1 MNERLKNLYKTQ
13 ILTYAK
19 DSTHEGELTGATH
32 ALEAYNP
39 MCGDKYTIY
48 LLVKNG
54 TVNDAK
60 FKGYG
65 CAISK
70 ASTAILVEKIMGKEL
85 SEVEALVSLFLQVIN
100 AKSPHQPEE
109 LTSDEALLAFA
120 ATREFPER
128 KKCASLSW
136 DAVRNMNL

>member
-19 DSTHEGELTGATH
+19 DSTHEGELADATH
-32 ALEAYNP
+32 VLEAYNP
-39 MCGDKYTIY
+39 MCGDKYTVY
-48 LLVKNG
+48 LLVKKS
-54 TVNDAK
+54 TVIDAK

-70 ASTAILVEKIMGKEL
+70 ASTAILVEKIIGKEL
-85 SEVEALVSLFLQVIN
+85 SEVQTLVTLFLQVIN
-100 AKSPHQPEE
+100 EQSSQQPEA

-136 DAVRNMNL
+136 EAVRNMNL

>member
-1 MNERLKNLYKTQ
+1 MNDRLKSLYKTQ

-19 DSTHEGELTGATH
+19 DSTHEGELPNATH
-32 ALEAYNP
+32 SLAAYNP
-39 MCGDKYTIY
+39 MCGDKYTVY
-48 LLVKNG
+48 LVVKQQ
-54 TVNDAK
+54 TVIEAK

-70 ASTAILVEKIMGKEL
+70 ASTAILVEKITGEPL
-85 SEVEALVSLFLQVIN
+85 SEVASLVALFLKIIN
-100 AKSPHQPEE
+100 ADAEQQPEE
-109 LTSDEALLAFA
+109 LTSDDALLAFA

-136 DAVRNMNL
+136 EVLEDIKI

>member
-1 MNERLKNLYKTQ
+1 MNDKLKNLYKTQ

-19 DSTHEGELTGATH
+19 DSTYEGELPYATNT
-32 ALEAYNP
+32 LEAYNP

-48 LLVKNG
+48 LLIKEGAVI
-54 TVNDAK
+54 DAK

-70 ASTAILVEKIMGKEL
+70 ASTAILVEKIIGKEL
-85 SEVEALVSLFLQVIN
+85 SKIESLVAVFLDVIN
-100 AKSPHQPEE
+100 EQSKHKPET

-136 DAVRNMNL
+136 DAARNMNL

>member
-1 MNERLKNLYKTQ
+1 MNDRLKNLYKTQ

-19 DSTHEGELTGATH
+19 DSTHKGELPNATH
-32 ALEAYNP
+32 TLEAYNP
-39 MCGDKYTIY
+39 MCGDKYMVY
-48 LLVKNG
+48 LIVENSR
-54 TVNDAK
+54 VVDAK

-70 ASTAILVEKIMGKEL
+70 ASTAILVEKIIGKEL
-85 SEVEALVSLFLQVIN
+85 SEVDSLVAVFLEIIN
-100 AKSPHQPEE
+100 ADAEQNPEA
-109 LTSDEALLAFA
+109 LTSDDALLAFV

-136 DAVRNMNL
+136 EAVETITS

>member
-1 MNERLKNLYKTQ
+1 MNDRLKELYKTQ

-19 DSTHEGELTGATH
+19 DSTREGELPNATH
-32 ALEAYNP
+32 TVEAYNP

-48 LLVKNG
+48 LLIKEEAVI
-54 TVNDAK
+54 DAK

-70 ASTAILVEKIMGKEL
+70 ASTAILVEKIIGKGL
-85 SEVEALVSLFLQVIN
+85 SEIESLVALFLQVIN
-100 AKSPHQPEE
+100 DQSEQQPED

-136 DAVRNMNL
+136 EAVEGIKI

>member
-1 MNERLKNLYKTQ
+1 MNDRLKELYKTQ
-13 ILTYAK
+13 ILTYAE
-19 DSTHEGELTGATH
+19 DSTHEGYLTEATH
-32 ALEAYNP
+32 TVEAYNP

-48 LLVKNG
+48 LLIKEEAVI
-54 TVNDAK
+54 DAK

-70 ASTAILVEKIMGKEL
+70 ASTAILVEKIIGKGL
-85 SEVEALVSLFLQVIN
+85 SEIESLVALFLQVIN
-100 AKSPHQPEE
+100 DQSEQQPED

-136 DAVRNMNL
+136 EAVEDIRT